1 MSTEPRCSSR
11 RKRWCADSRLGT
23 EIIKDFIQ
31 IDPETQPR
39 NVAAWSPVV
48 TDIMRGAIAFDTPAF
63 EQHLPVLYGLVI
75 DLLGKELPLEMRLCV
90 RDYLKRVGEVKGFA

>member
-1 MSTEPRCSSR
+1 
-11 RKRWCADSRLGT
+11 
-23 EIIKDFIQ
+23 
-31 IDPETQPR
+31 
-39 NVAAWSPVV
+39 
-48 TDIMRGAIAFDTPAF
+48 MRGAIAFDTPAF